1 MNARGLSYCSYFPNY
16 FDFRPV
22 CCVRPLWPA
31 APRSQPSLNDL
42 DPNFWIFISVSLG
55 SSSCFYSF
63 TSVAVLFTLSLRAD
77 VKKWET
83 HHDKK
88 LIWYVMIHFQ
98 DRRFAPLQKWL
109 KLPFLCV
116 DVWAPGVKESL
127 IRYGCRVGT
136 KAVRYSFNI
145 TLKVWFSNGL

>member
-31 APRSQPSLNDL
+31 APRPRLSLNDL
-42 DPNFWIFISVSLG
+42 DPNFWIFISISLG

-98 DRRFAPLQKWL
+98 DRPGAGSLRYKNGSNYRSY
-109 KLPFLCV
+109 
-116 DVWAPGVKESL
+116 VWT
-127 IRYGCRVGT
+127 YG
-136 KAVRYSFNI
+136 
-145 TLKVWFSNGL
+145 LLVWKKGLHGMVFVSGQRLSVIVLT

>member
-16 FDFRPV
+16 FGFRPV

-42 DPNFWIFISVSLG
+42 DPNFWIFISISLG

-63 TSVAVLFTLSLRAD
+63 TSVAVMFTLSLRAG

-98 DRRFAPLQKWL
+98 VTPSAGSLRYKNGSNYRSY
-109 KLPFLCV
+109 
-116 DVWAPGVKESL
+116 VWT
-127 IRYGCRVGT
+127 YG
-136 KAVRYSFNI
+136 
-145 TLKVWFSNGL
+145 LLVWKKGLHGMVFVSGQRLSVIVLT